1 MDSSQAKRS
10 WEPILEKGDGPCKY
24 VEKGISTSKD
34 RDGNDKSDKLADK
47 GVEEIAGR
55 GLVKLGK
62 WCEARQKQYR
72 KLLVRVQKMIVGVT
86 LAEKEEGLKTG
97 SCKKHC

>member
-1 MDSSQAKRS
+1 MRLRKT
-10 WEPILEKGDGPCKY
+10 LEKAYQRAKI
-24 VEKGISTSKD
+24 EMATTRATSWQI
-34 RDGNDKSDKLADK
+34 K

-72 KLLVRVQKMIVGVT
+72 KLLVRVQQMIVGVT
-86 LAEKEEGLKTG
+86 LAEKEERANGALLKTHYWDTIRKSG
-97 SCKKHC
+97 